1 MSLAAFALGCSR
13 RLPWLAFLGLGLLLA
28 GCSHYQLGTG
38 TSAKFTTLFIAP
50 VASTALIPQ
59 AQSVVTTQIRDAFLK
74 DGRVRLV
81 NSAAEADAVLTLTL
95 VRYERTLAVSLPT
108 DTGLGR
114 RFDITLEARA
124 TLSDQRGSAVYF
136 TDRPLVAKRGAFA
149 DSGSVP
155 AEYQLL
161 PLLAEQLAGEAV
173 HAALD
178 VW

>member
-1 MSLAAFALGCSR
+1 MSSAASALGWTR
-13 RLPWLAFLGLGLLLA
+13 RLPWCALLGLSLLLA

-38 TSAKFTTLFIAP
+38 ASPKFTTLFISP

-59 AQSVVTTQIRDAFLK
+59 AQSLVTTQVRQAFLK

-95 VRYERTLAVSLPT
+95 VRYERDLSVSLPT

-114 RFDITLEARA
+114 RFDVTLEARA
-124 TLSDQRGSAVYF
+124 TLRDTRTATVYF
-136 TDRPLVAKRGAFA
+136 TDRALLAKRGAFT
-149 DSGSVP
+149 DSGLVP

-161 PLLAEQLAGEAV
+161 PLLAEQLAGETV